1 MTEQKLPF
9 SQWNPIIAENFV
21 KEWEGLRLKAYRC
34 TARTWTVGYGHTK
47 GVRPGQ
53 VISLQQA
60 ERLLRDDL
68 DEHAEDL
75 ARYVTCRL
83 TRGQYIALLDLA
95 FNLGVPAVA
104 KSQTLRYLNA
114 GDLEKAKKGFLSF
127 SKERQFNPDGSV
139 KRKPDGTLDLKV
151 NKGLLNRRT
160 AEVELM

>member
-21 KEWEGLRLKAYRC
+21 KEWEGLKLKAYRC
-34 TARTWTVGYGHTK
+34 TARTWTIGYGHTK

-60 ERLLRDDL
+60 ERFLRDDL
-68 DEHAEDL
+68 DEHADAL

-83 TRGQYIALLDLA
+83 SKGQCIALLDLA

-104 KSQTLRYLNA
+104 KSQTLQYLNA
-114 GDLEKAKKGFLSF
+114 GDLENAKKGFLSF

-139 KRKPDGTLDLKV
+139 KRKPDGTLDLKT
-151 NKGLLNRRT
+151 NRGLLNRRT